1 MNNHP
6 GQALDHLDVR
16 FPLAQ
21 EPGLIVML
29 KLNLNPPKAIYD
41 VVTIGVYSRRLKKY
55 SAVSKSVS
63 MMAGYPQ
70 SLLILEH
77 TCIK

>member
-6 GQALDHLDVR
+6 GQAPDHLDVR
-16 FPLAQ
+16 FPLVQ
-21 EPGLIVML
+21 ELGLIVML

-55 SAVSKSVS
+55 SAVSKSLS
-63 MMAGYPQ
+63 MMAGYPPI
-70 SLLILEH
+70 LLIL
-77 TCIK
+77 